1 MLVLYTKSMTPNLNL
16 PEVLNVPVEEAAR
29 RLLGAVIER
38 TVDGE
43 VLRARIVEVEA
54 YDQTDPASHTF
65 RGQSSRNASMFKAA
79 GYAYVYFI
87 YGMHYCLNIV
97 AGPAEFGAGVLIRA
111 VEPLEGE
118 AVMVQNRRG
127 RTGIEVT
134 NGPSK
139 LCEALAIDRSLDGHD
154 ISIPPL
160 RVLLAPPLADEQ
172 VVITQRIGITKAV
185 DWPRR
190 FYLRD
195 SPYVSK
201 R

>member
-1 MLVLYTKSMTPNLNL
+1 MTPNLNL
-16 PEVLNVPVEEAAR
+16 PEALNVPVEEAAR

-127 RTGIEVT
+127 RTGSELT

-195 SPYVSK
+195 SPDVSK

>member
-1 MLVLYTKSMTPNLNL
+1 MTPNLNL
-16 PEVLNVPVEEAAR
+16 PEALNVPVEEAAR

-38 TVDGE
+38 TVDGG

-127 RTGIEVT
+127 RTGIELT

>member
-1 MLVLYTKSMTPNLNL
+1 MTPNLNL

-127 RTGIEVT
+127 RTGIELT

>member
-1 MLVLYTKSMTPNLNL
+1 MTPNLNL

-127 RTGIEVT
+127 RTDIELT

-172 VVITQRIGITKAV
+172 LVITQRIGITKAV

>member
-1 MLVLYTKSMTPNLNL
+1 MTPNLNL

-127 RTGIEVT
+127 RTGIELT

-195 SPYVSK
+195 NPYVSK

>member
-1 MLVLYTKSMTPNLNL
+1 MTPNLNL